1 MNKIVPI
8 ILFFV
13 FAFIAQVFSSPTD
26 TTVVYCDSVVLG
38 NDTFYNDTVVSVPG
52 EDAKEI
58 MMHIIINHKVTLS
71 ISDTVC
77 NSYTWNDSTYTSSG
91 VYTQTFTASN
101 GCDSIVTLNLTVI
114 PPPDPPTV
122 TDTSRCGAGALTLD
136 VAITDPNWIVQWFA
150 DSTTVD
156 VLATGL
162 QYSTGSLAVSET
174 PYLYYVQSV
183 NDHYQNCNSKR
194 VAITAMVNA
203 IPERPM
209 VTEYTNCGP
218 GSFQLTPDNTN
229 SCHWYLAPTATS
241 YTETT
246 PFATGY
252 ISESTSFFV
261 SNVDSTNGC
270 ESGKVEF
277 PVIIYPIP
285 DTVDIYDVACKG
297 NPYTEYGLDIVFSS
311 EGEKHFVLPLLE
323 SFHGCD
329 SVRILHVNVLLP
341 QQYSFEDTAC
351 DIYTWNDSTYTS
363 SGVYT
368 QTFTASNGCD
378 SIVTLN
384 LTVKQSTS
392 AIEPL
397 TLCSTQLPY
406 SYNDTLLITTEGNY
420 IFTIPNEAG
429 CDSVVTLA
437 VTVIPSPSEPAVS
450 SVTRCGPGSVT
461 LQASAGQNGTTCY
474 WYSTE
479 DTAETIH
486 TGANFQS
493 ILSETTVFYVAS
505 VNESTGCVS
514 TRVADTAIVF
524 TVPSSP
530 NVADA
535 ARCGAGPVT
544 MDVTV
549 ADMGWT
555 VQWFANDTT
564 AEVLA
569 AGVQY
574 TTDTLPVSTSPYVY
588 YVQSADEH
596 CPSHRVMVSV
606 MVNPVPSEPTVSN
619 ATSCGPDTVTLQAI
633 VGQNGT
639 TCYWYSTEETS
650 ETIHTGTSYRFF
662 LSDTTVLYVASMNEA
677 TGCVSTRVSDTAIVY
692 NVPSSPNV
700 ADAARCGA
708 GPVTMDVTVADTGW
722 TVQWFA
728 NDTTAEVLA
737 AGVQYTTDTLPV
749 STSPYVYYVQSA
761 DEHCPS
767 HRVMVSV
774 MVNPVPSEPTV
785 SNATSCGP
793 DTVTLQAIVGQNG
806 TTCYWYST
814 EETSETIHTGTS
826 YRFFLSDTT
835 VLYVASVNEATGC
848 VSTRVADT
856 AIVFTVPSSPNVADT
871 ARCGAGPVTMDVTVA
886 DTGWTVQWFANDTTA
901 EVLAAGVQYTTDT
914 LPVSTSP
921 YVYYVQSADEH
932 CPSHRVMVSVMVNP
946 VPSEPTVSNATS
958 CGPDTVTLQAIVGQ
972 NGTTCYW
979 YSTEETSETIHTG
992 TSYRF
997 FLSDT
1002 TVLYVA
1008 SMNEATG
1015 CVSTRVSDTAIVY
1028 NVPSSPNVADAS
1040 RCGAGPVTMDV
1051 TVADT
1056 GWTVQW
1062 FANDTTAEVLATGV
1076 QYTTDTLPVSTAPYM
1091 YYVQSADE
1099 HCQSS
1104 REMIIVTVNAIPEM
1118 YAIIGDTSVCRNQ
1131 YVEYRYPVDDSENYR
1146 YVWYF
1151 FSDPDQDSTL
1161 EYNIPVWERYIEDSV
1176 SQVITVGMYV
1186 QDLQTNCMNDT
1197 SLTIHVSEEF
1207 SPDRTQ
1213 IVRKNNSNILIYNN
1227 SSSLP
1232 SDIHY
1237 RWGYTD
1243 KLTFEETVV
1252 QDWIYNYYQYSFID
1266 TIQFRYW
1273 VEAYVFYEDD
1283 TCRNRTYYLDE
1294 VVTIQDYFED
1304 FDVIAFISGNQ
1315 LQIQVDNPSGQHT
1328 VAVLYDMAGR
1338 TIAQWDLGIDSVIR
1352 KQISFGYPNGIYLLT
1367 VQVGNRRHTTKIL
1380 NQQ

>member
-77 NSYTWNDSTYTSSG
+77 NSFTWNDSTYTSSG

-229 SCHWYLAPTATS
+229 SCHWYLAPTSTS
-241 YTETT
+241 YTGTT

-261 SNVDSTNGC
+261 SNVDTTNGC

-392 AIEPL
+392 AIESL

-406 SYNDTLLITTEGNY
+406 SYNDTLLITAEGNY

-437 VTVIPSPSEPAVS
+437 VTVIPSPSEPVVS

-479 DTAETIH
+479 ETTETIY
-486 TGANFQS
+486 TGTSYRFF
-493 ILSETTVFYVAS
+493 LSDTTVLYVAS
-505 VNESTGCVS
+505 VNEATGCVS
-514 TRVADTAIVF
+514 TRVSDTAIVYN
-524 TVPSSP
+524 VPSSP

-549 ADMGWT
+549 ADTGWT
-555 VQWFANDTT
+555 VQWLANDTT

-569 AGVQY
+569 TGVQY
-574 TTDTLPVSTSPYVY
+574 TTDTLPVSASPYVY

-633 VGQNGT
+633 AGQNGT
-639 TCYWYSTEETS
+639 TCYWYSTEETT
-650 ETIHTGTSYRFF
+650 ETIYTGTSYRFF
-662 LSDTTVLYVASMNEA
+662 LSDTTVLYVASVNEATGCVSTRVSDTAIVYNVPSSPNVADAARCGAGPVTMDVTVADTGWTVQWLANDTTAEVLATGVQYTTDTLPVSASPYVYYVQSADEHCPSHRVMVSVMVNPVPSEPTVSNATSCGPDTVTLQAIAGQNGTTCYWYSTEETTETIYTGTSYRFFLSDTTVLYVASVNEA

-737 AGVQYTTDTLPV
+737 A
-749 STSPYVYYVQSA
+749 
-761 DEHCPS
+761 
-767 HRVMVSV
+767 
-774 MVNPVPSEPTV
+774 
-785 SNATSCGP
+785 
-793 DTVTLQAIVGQNG
+793 
-806 TTCYWYST
+806 
-814 EETSETIHTGTS
+814 
-826 YRFFLSDTT
+826 
-835 VLYVASVNEATGC
+835 
-848 VSTRVADT
+848 
-856 AIVFTVPSSPNVADT
+856 
-871 ARCGAGPVTMDVTVA
+871 
-886 DTGWTVQWFANDTTA
+886 
-901 EVLAAGVQYTTDT
+901 
-914 LPVSTSP
+914 
-921 YVYYVQSADEH
+921 
-932 CPSHRVMVSVMVNP
+932 
-946 VPSEPTVSNATS
+946 
-958 CGPDTVTLQAIVGQ
+958 
-972 NGTTCYW
+972 
-979 YSTEETSETIHTG
+979 
-992 TSYRF
+992 
-997 FLSDT
+997 
-1002 TVLYVA
+1002 
-1008 SMNEATG
+1008 
-1015 CVSTRVSDTAIVY
+1015 
-1028 NVPSSPNVADAS
+1028 
-1040 RCGAGPVTMDV
+1040 
-1051 TVADT
+1051 
-1056 GWTVQW
+1056 
-1062 FANDTTAEVLATGV
+1062 GV

>member
-639 TCYWYSTEETS
+639 TCYWYSSEETS

-662 LSDTTVLYVASMNEA
+662 LSDTM
-677 TGCVSTRVSDTAIVY
+677 
-692 NVPSSPNV
+692 
-700 ADAARCGA
+700 
-708 GPVTMDVTVADTGW
+708 
-722 TVQWFA
+722 
-728 NDTTAEVLA
+728 
-737 AGVQYTTDTLPV
+737 
-749 STSPYVYYVQSA
+749 
-761 DEHCPS
+761 
-767 HRVMVSV
+767 
-774 MVNPVPSEPTV
+774 
-785 SNATSCGP
+785 
-793 DTVTLQAIVGQNG
+793 
-806 TTCYWYST
+806 
-814 EETSETIHTGTS
+814 
-826 YRFFLSDTT
+826 
-835 VLYVASVNEATGC
+835 VLYVASV
-848 VSTRVADT
+848 
-856 AIVFTVPSSPNVADT
+856 
-871 ARCGAGPVTMDVTVA
+871 
-886 DTGWTVQWFANDTTA
+886 
-901 EVLAAGVQYTTDT
+901 
-914 LPVSTSP
+914 
-921 YVYYVQSADEH
+921 
-932 CPSHRVMVSVMVNP
+932 
-946 VPSEPTVSNATS
+946 
-958 CGPDTVTLQAIVGQ
+958 
-972 NGTTCYW
+972 
-979 YSTEETSETIHTG
+979 
-992 TSYRF
+992 
-997 FLSDT
+997 
-1002 TVLYVA
+1002 
-1008 SMNEATG
+1008 NEATG